1 METST
6 PPLGDAASFRRFV
19 RALPLDE
26 LEGERMGELLRLLR
40 RGDGRAPPVASI
52 NPSVTSI
59 ARYGVPVE
67 GLGAFLDA
75 ILLAHATAG
84 DDSQEEADRVDSAA
98 FFERF
103 KPRSSNQVLCGY
115 LFQRNDIVFNCK
127 TCQADETCVL
137 CLKCFQNGNHEGHD
151 VFFHRTSPGGVCD
164 CGDSEAWAP
173 EGFCIHHGQRNN
185 KSSNGGEEEAST
197 SASGSMPLPP
207 ELLRVADSLF
217 EAIVGFCVEMA
228 KRSIHTFDAERVDS
242 QGRQMLHAIR
252 AQQQQEQQ
260 QQSVFAST
268 FPFSATAGAPTV
280 DERQF
285 HVRICNDDVHSDEDL
300 IRSLNQKRI
309 PNSEELV
316 RAIDSTGS
324 ELVSVNLAL
333 RHALTLMQELKA
345 EGWHVSVV
353 NDQLIHDE
361 DVLLAVTRWVK
372 HICSLSKPL
381 HELFCDKLFAVPD
394 QDADSLATAK
404 EPIQIMFLSD
414 AYFRKDIVLELYELY
429 LKLQGDKD
437 PKLKFSIV
445 FMKVYNRMMLKYF
458 CGIGTR
464 EESLFQYG
472 VQILTTPSIVNHL
485 AGMGLLEMLLDTI
498 NTALDLAKLTTM
510 PLPPGIASS
519 ASSSTWTVGGTT
531 VTIPSMGGRTSS
543 HHLVGSG
550 RLGVSPSNV
559 WRTLDCDHPLLKFRR
574 YHFVIEH
581 LGYVLGIPSMCSEL
595 LLRQDLLRKWF
606 DALNLIQGLDPQV
619 RIQEGCAHVTY
630 ETQTWLTAFSF
641 HSNVSKNLALL
652 AKGLRYHE
660 GADAERDK
668 EKMVYNILG
677 CFWEQLDRFGIP
689 ENRFQLF
696 TPPLGCLTGLPRH
709 VTIVKFDVGTQPVS
723 FHNTLHNLV
732 ASFLIETLYYGPSPS
747 SSALERQGDDENG
760 FKERTPWIRE
770 WKTLIRASLQRVFG
784 DNWEN
789 GDHKQ
794 ELLEYG
800 MLEYPLRTL
809 VLCAQVHCGLWIRNG
824 QNMQRQVIN
833 YVTPPWCSELRDL
846 DLFLVQ
852 VSAAAVGFPKFLT
865 IFFDRFG
872 LAEWLLT
879 WVYSRNDSSADDDSR
894 LSHSSRD
901 SKRSAAPSTAAASA
915 PDDKLVALLEM
926 ALVNLIW
933 IVTELTVPLQA
944 IEEQDTVLRREI
956 VHRLSQQP
964 CRLSELLDQT
974 TFVVST
980 PFGGV
985 SARPKKQHLAR
996 VERILEEVA
1005 DEQTKRGVVSGD
1017 DYDDDD
1023 DAHGGSA
1030 MEPAR
1035 YVLKTEY
1042 YREYDPAFFHLS
1054 RSGHEKAQFARQE
1067 ALFKSWKVEDAP
1079 IPLVSALP
1087 PAHVSLQPV
1096 RLMVLERPLLGVL
1109 RLILEDATDGSS
1121 TPTSNGKRTN
1131 VMVILRALHLVNLV
1145 VLVLQGG
1152 RDRSSETSST
1162 SSGRNGLFVS
1172 EMKRRQTLALLRSGP
1187 DVFEEEDSSRGKKR
1201 VKRQQQDD
1209 SDVDIHMSSEYVLT
1223 CGCVLVLT
1231 FLSDVDCDG
1240 F

>member
-1 METST
+1 METETRAET
-6 PPLGDAASFRRFV
+6 PPLSDAAAFRRYV
-19 RALPLDE
+19 RALPLDD
-26 LEGERMGELLRLLR
+26 LVGGRMGELLRLLR
-40 RGDGRAPPVASI
+40 RGDGRAPPATSI
-52 NPSVTSI
+52 NPEVTSL
-59 ARYGVPVE
+59 ARYGVSVAR
-67 GLGAFLDA
+67 LGGFLDA
-75 ILLAHATAG
+75 ILLAHATAA
-84 DDSQEEADRVDSAA
+84 DESVEEADRVDSAG

-103 KPRSSNQVLCGY
+103 KQRSANQVLCGY

-137 CLKCFQNGNHEGHD
+137 CLKCFQNGNHDGHD
-151 VFFHRTSPGGVCD
+151 VFFHRTTPGGVCD

-173 EGFCIHHGQRNN
+173 EGFCIHHGLRNG
-185 KSSNGGEEEAST
+185 KSSNDGEEEVST
-197 SASGSMPLPP
+197 AASGSMPLPP
-207 ELLRVADSLF
+207 DLLRVADALF
-217 EAIVGFCVEMA
+217 EAVVGFCVEMA
-228 KRSIHTFDAERVDS
+228 QRSIHSFDAERVDS

-252 AQQQQEQQ
+252 AQLQQEKQE
-260 QQSVFAST
+260 QSIFTST
-268 FPFSATAGAPTV
+268 FPFSAVTGGPTV

-309 PNSEELV
+309 PNAEELV

-353 NDQLIHDE
+353 NDQHIQDE
-361 DVLLAVTRWVK
+361 DVLLAVTRWIK

-381 HELFCDKLFAVPD
+381 HELFCDKLFAIPD
-394 QDADSLATAK
+394 LDPDSLVAPK

-472 VQILTTPSIVNHL
+472 VQILTTPSIVNYL

-498 NTALDLAKLTTM
+498 NTALDLAKLTTT

-519 ASSSTWTVGGTT
+519 ASSSSWSIGGTT

-543 HHLVGSG
+543 HHLVSSG
-550 RLGVSPSNV
+550 RVGVSPSNI

-581 LGYVLGIPSMCSEL
+581 LGYVLGISSMCSEL
-595 LLRQDLLRKWF
+595 LLRPDLLRKWF
-606 DALNLIQGLDPQV
+606 DALNLIQGLDPQI

-641 HSNVSKNLALL
+641 HSNVSKNIALL
-652 AKGLRYHE
+652 SKGLRYHE

-668 EKMVYNILG
+668 EKMVHNILG
-677 CFWEQLDRFGIP
+677 CFWEQLARFGIP

-696 TPPLGCLTGLPRH
+696 TPPLGCLTGLSRDD
-709 VTIVKFDVGTQPVS
+709 TIVKFDVGTQPVS
-723 FHNTLHNLV
+723 FHNMLHNHV
-732 ASFLIETLYYGPSPS
+732 ASFLIETLYYGPSSTS
-747 SSALERQGDDENG
+747 SLAVGRSDGDDESG
-760 FKERTPWIRE
+760 SKESVPWIRD
-770 WKTLIRASLQRVFG
+770 WKALIRASLLRVFG

-789 GDHKQ
+789 GDRKQ

-800 MLEYPLRTL
+800 LLEYPLRTL

-852 VSAAAVGFPKFLT
+852 VSAATVGFPKFLT

-879 WVYSRNDSSADDDSR
+879 WVYSRSDSSADEDSR

-901 SKRSAAPSTAAASA
+901 SKRSTAPSALAASA

-926 ALVNLIW
+926 ALVNFIW
-933 IVTELTVPLQA
+933 VVTELTVPLQA
-944 IEEQDTVLRREI
+944 IEDQDTVLRREI

-980 PFGGV
+980 PFGGI

-1005 DEQTKRGVVSGD
+1005 DEQSKRGMASGD

-1023 DAHGGSA
+1023 EHGDSA
-1030 MEPAR
+1030 MEPAL
-1035 YVLKTEY
+1035 YALKKEF

-1096 RLMVLERPLLGVL
+1096 RLMVLERPLLGIL

-1121 TPTSNGKRTN
+1121 SPTVNGKRTN

-1152 RDRSSETSST
+1152 RDCST
-1162 SSGRNGLFVS
+1162 VSSSGSATRSGVTVS

-1187 DVFEEEDSSRGKKR
+1187 EVFEDEDSSPGKKR
-1201 VKRQQQDD
+1201 VKRQDD
-1209 SDVDIHMSSEYVLT
+1209 SDADIHMSSEYV
-1223 CGCVLVLT
+1223 
-1231 FLSDVDCDG
+1231 
-1240 F
+1240 